1 MHDRSAGIDI
11 QGRLEDAKTPALD
24 LMFFTHPT
32 QWRSFS
38 RVRLPQS
45 TIPPEV
51 LVMRSRST
59 KKDRS
64 TTRPVHVDESGRIF
78 DASGQLVSA
87 PGLEPT
93 KVSRGLDDESAGRVR
108 PLKDIVADE

>member
-1 MHDRSAGIDI
+1 ASTFRE
-11 QGRLEDAKTPALD
+11 GRKTPALD
-24 LMFFTHPT
+24 LMFFTHPA
-32 QWRSFS
+32 QWSSCS
-38 RVRLPQS
+38 RLRLPQS